1 MLGGVDA
8 VSAEACRRAR
18 ASLALQQEGKG
29 KHPGGAGEMHFSAY
43 AGRSPPHPQMACI
56 GNPLLQRA
64 WAPFKFSWESFF
76 SSPLPA
82 LQPSTSPLL
91 APSPA
96 PAPLG
101 SRESCRWVGGWVDG
115 RTLWPPSGSVR
126 HPCKSLETTSWD
138 WKLRLL
144 LQGTKKRTKNKRMPK
159 SHEARGYKSK
169 LTAAQH
175 LLLFGRLHDA

>member
-1 MLGGVDA
+1 MDA
-8 VSAEACRRAR
+8 VSAKTCRRVGT
-18 ASLALQQEGKG
+18 SPALQQEGKG

-43 AGRSPPHPQMACI
+43 AGRSPPRPTNGAHRQSPPPEGLGPVQI
-56 GNPLLQRA
+56 LLGVLLL
-64 WAPFKFSWESFF
+64 FSPPCSPTFYF
-76 SSPLPA
+76 STHCFPPALPLP
-82 LQPSTSPLL
+82 
-91 APSPA
+91 
-96 PAPLG
+96 PLG
-101 SRESCRWVGGWVDG
+101 PGIPVDGWVGGWVDG

>member
-1 MLGGVDA
+1 MT
-8 VSAEACRRAR
+8 
-18 ASLALQQEGKG
+18 
-29 KHPGGAGEMHFSAY
+29 AGLEKWIILENFA
-43 AGRSPPHPQMACI
+43 QTE
-56 GNPLLQRA
+56 Q
-64 WAPFKFSWESFF
+64 APFFGARFGSVLFK
-76 SSPLPA
+76 
-82 LQPSTSPLL
+82 TSRRLL
-91 APSPA
+91 CCS
-96 PAPLG
+96 L
-101 SRESCRWVGGWVDG
+101 GGWVDG

-175 LLLFGRLHDA
+175 LLLFGRFHDA